1 MDPFNKIGTPLE
13 LVRAFGSK
21 EDYERAIRELE
32 TELYK
37 TGA

>member
-1 MDPFNKIGTPLE
+1 ME
-13 LVRAFGSK
+13 LIKSFGGK
-21 EDYERAIRELE
+21 PEYLKALKELE